1 MGKTYTR
8 YTRCWT
14 LGWGIAEV
22 SLPLWK
28 RKYMIQ
34 REKPEGK
41 WLESSWV
48 VFNSFFINNKGPS
61 HALKGCT
68 FFSNTFAEK
77 FLIQITWNT
86 ILYHRHPSINY
97 GKLLVLFFFFFSYF
111 PNPRPFTFSF
121 DLLLMII
128 TRQQDPNSTSL
139 SDESILRI
147 FYNLLKVH

>member
-1 MGKTYTR
+1 MKKRKNMGKTYTR

-97 GKLLVLFFFFFSYF
+97 GKLLVLFFFFFFIF
-111 PNPRPFTFSF
+111 PKPTSFYLFFWFAPDDNNKTTRP
-121 DLLLMII
+121 
-128 TRQQDPNSTSL
+128 
-139 SDESILRI
+139 
-147 FYNLLKVH
+147 

>member
-97 GKLLVLFFFFFSYF
+97 GQLLVLFFFFFSYF